1 MSRRASQSP
10 TELVV
15 TYFMTGDLVAVE
27 QALVMARAI
36 ITNRRASETSVAL
49 GAPTRRRRR
58 STPADVAPEQP
69 TAAPSGAGAAAPT
82 PVIGAIQ
89 QQAAAQSPRRRTR
102 PVIVPPS
109 GTEAPKRRRRRR
121 AAVPA
126 APVAGEAV
134 PVHAASALP
143 SQLAPG
149 EDGYEPISTQ
159 E

>member
-1 MSRRASQSP
+1 MARRATQSP

-27 QALVMARAI
+27 QALVMASAI
-36 ITNRRASETSVAL
+36 VRNRRERETSVAL
-49 GAPTRRRRR
+49 TAPARRRRGR
-58 STPADVAPEQP
+58 ASQPQLIVDAGTAPGQQEQ
-69 TAAPSGAGAAAPT
+69 APPPT
-82 PVIGAIQ
+82 PVVGVIQ

-121 AAVPA
+121 AAA
-126 APVAGEAV
+126 GPVASDMV
-134 PVHAASALP
+134 PLPPGASALP
-143 SQLAPG
+143 TQLAPG
-149 EDGYEPISTQ
+149 DDGYEPISTQ